1 MGCGCG
7 GSTLKAP
14 PDVPVVRS
22 ERVETVANHPD
33 NVYRPPNAPP
43 PKTEG

>member
-7 GSTLKAP
+7 GSKLAP
-14 PDVPVVRS
+14 PDVPVVTS
-22 ERVETVANHPD
+22 ARVETVANHPD
-33 NVYRPPNAPP
+33 NVYRPPNAPA